1 MRRSDLAVLDLV
13 ETEDDFRSLDH
24 DRPFDE
30 VRALHHHVDRL
41 LFRPRQPA
49 LLEDRAAGADE
60 LEEAIGIDVL
70 LEKVPGRRVTVDVDL
85 VDVGATLLQKT
96 SGVFAGGSGGLPVEG
111 WFHWRFQISDLRL
124 KIED

>member
-1 MRRSDLAVLDLV
+1 MRRSDLAVLVLV

-30 VRALHHHVDRL
+30 VRVLHHHVDRL
-41 LFRPRQPA
+41 LLRPRQPP
-49 LLEDRAAGADE
+49 LLEDRAARADE
-60 LEEAIGIDVL
+60 LEEAVGIDVL

-96 SGVFAGGSGGLPVEG
+96 SGVFAGGSRGLPVKG
-111 WFHWRFQISDLRL
+111 RLHHIADCRL